1 MNRRMIATSPDY
13 RQASPAPITAG
24 AISGSTSRGTQP
36 DCQLEYPNVGKV
48 WSHPTA
54 VVPDE
59 SLVVPQHDLHPL
71 ALYRTERIRLA
82 RFVRRILKCKEEVE
96 DIVQEAFIRLLL
108 AVRTSTVISSKAF
121 LYVSARNL
129 AIDALRSR
137 NRRAAIEVM
146 QYQDDSPVASA
157 TTNGSAHA
165 SIQLLEVARVI
176 NRLTPMR
183 RHVFVQRKVFGRS
196 YKEISRATDIAVSTL
211 EKYVSEGVNA
221 CHDLLD

>member
-1 MNRRMIATSPDY
+1 MSRRMIATSAEFHH
-13 RQASPAPITAG
+13 ASPAPITAG
-24 AISGSTSRGTQP
+24 AISDSYSRGMHP

-48 WSHPTA
+48 WSRATA
-54 VVPDE
+54 AVPGE
-59 SLVVPQHDLHPL
+59 PSIVPLHDHHPL

-82 RFVRRILKCKEEVE
+82 RFVRRILKRKEEVE

-108 AVRTSTVISSKAF
+108 AARTSTVVSSKAF

-146 QYQDDSPVASA
+146 QYQDDGVVTSA

-165 SIQLLEVARVI
+165 SIQLLEVFRVI
-176 NRLTPMR
+176 DRLTPMR
-183 RHVFVQRKVFGRS
+183 RHVFVQRRVFGRS

-221 CHDLLD
+221 CHELLD